1 MLLADEN
8 VFKSIYD
15 NFSNDV
21 TYGQFA
27 EKHHIVNYVALNK
40 KTDSIDRCIY
50 LKRQER
56 LYNMFK
62 AVSSIINDV
71 AIQND
76 INIAFVKGIFLEKKY
91 YDANC
96 WRKVSDIDLIVAWDD
111 IYRLLMGCQKVG
123 LFCNYTEGYIKKICS
138 QNHYHDHHIELQTE
152 YVYCGT
158 IFSFKVEFHFK
169 FFSQKIHENYVSH
182 EEFVSLVLENRDHIR
197 IDDYDFPILNLKND
211 TLFVLAHA
219 VKHLIWDFHRSCCSS
234 ENYYISLSN
243 FYDVHLMFD
252 VCIEQGIMED
262 VIHSAKKLNIL
273 EELLLCMYI
282 ENVFF
287 NSKTFTIPC
296 LDMWASFINP
306 KTRWVAFFA
315 YYIIKNKV
323 SNVLLGPISGIGKT
337 LLCFANQDNRL
348 DEYMKHGA
356 INTNND
362 PFQLQICYS
371 SMHSIIISLK
381 QLSLKKI
388 KIFILK
394 NLEKT
399 GVYKTYNIDTNN
411 GNNDLVGEIN
421 SEVTGDRIT
430 IELTSNAIAECVY
443 NQKVYLR
450 VSLES
455 DEIQIPMQYNEQTK
469 FTFFC
474 VELENDEKNIQ
485 IHSKKQSMHCF

>member
-1 MLLADEN
+1 MFLAEDN

-15 NFSNDV
+15 NFSNDA

-27 EKHHIVNYVALNK
+27 EKHHIFNYVTLNK
-40 KTDSIDRCIY
+40 QLDSINSCIY
-50 LKRQER
+50 LKKQER

-62 AVSSIINDV
+62 TVSGIINDV

-76 INIAFVKGIFLEKKY
+76 INIAFVKGIFLEKKFHG
-91 YDANC
+91 ANFL
-96 WRKVSDIDLIVAWDD
+96 RKVSDIDLIVAWDD
-111 IYRLLMGCQKVG
+111 IYRLLIGCQKRG
-123 LFCNYTEGYIKKICS
+123 LFCNYSEEDIIRICS
-138 QNHYHDHHIELQTE
+138 RKQAHDHHIDLQTE

-158 IFSFKVEFHFK
+158 IFSFEVEFHFK
-169 FFSQKIHENYVSH
+169 FFSQNYHENYVSH
-182 EEFVSLVLENRDHIR
+182 EEVISLVLENREFIR

-211 TLFVLAHA
+211 ILFVLAHA
-219 VKHLIWDFHRSCCSS
+219 IKHLIWDFHRSCYSIS
-234 ENYYISLSN
+234 NYYISLSN

-252 VCIEQGIMED
+252 SCIKQGIMED
-262 VIHSAKKLNIL
+262 VIHSAKKLNIF

-282 ENVFF
+282 ENIFF

-315 YYIIKNKV
+315 YYIIKNRV

-337 LLCFANQDNRL
+337 LLCFANQDNKL
-348 DEYMKHGA
+348 DERMKYSA
-356 INTNND
+356 ENINND

-371 SMHSIIISLK
+371 SMHSIIISLR

-388 KIFILK
+388 KIVILK

-399 GVYKTYNIDTNN
+399 GVYKIYNINTNN
-411 GNNDLVGEIN
+411 ENNDLLGEIN

-430 IELTSNAIAECVY
+430 IELTSNVIAECVY
-443 NQKVYLR
+443 DQKVYLR

-455 DEIQIPMQYNEQTK
+455 DEVQIPMQYSEQTR

-474 VELENDEKNIQ
+474 VELEK
-485 IHSKKQSMHCF
+485 